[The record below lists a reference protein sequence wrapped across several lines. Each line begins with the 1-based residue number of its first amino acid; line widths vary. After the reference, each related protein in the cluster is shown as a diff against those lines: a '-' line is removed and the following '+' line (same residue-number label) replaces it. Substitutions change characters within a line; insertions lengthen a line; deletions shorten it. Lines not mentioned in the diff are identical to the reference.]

1 MGFGI
6 RLRRLW
12 HLRTGVA
19 ISLALALLAA
29 LWSVQKISLF
39 PPGMEPR
46 ALEMATAST
55 HVIVDTPNSA
65 MLDLRQDT
73 YSLEGLTNRAVLLG
87 NVISSTP
94 VQAAIAR
101 RAGVPLERLH
111 ISAPL
116 TRQLPQGRADAD
128 SKKSMSDIT
137 KSTDEYNVSI
147 QANPTVPML
156 DIYAQTPD
164 SESAANV
171 ANATVE
177 ELRAYLGRLAHT
189 KLTPAKD
196 QIRLVQLGR
205 AEGTVIN
212 EGVHWQVALLAFVLT
227 FAATCATA
235 IFIARVRDG
244 WHMAAE
250 SEQAATA

>member
-1 MGFGI
+1 M
-6 RLRRLW
+6 
-12 HLRTGVA
+12 
-19 ISLALALLAA
+19 
-29 LWSVQKISLF
+29 SV
-39 PPGMEPR
+39 
-46 ALEMATAST
+46 
-55 HVIVDTPNSA
+55 
-65 MLDLRQDT
+65 
-73 YSLEGLTNRAVLLG
+73 
-87 NVISSTP
+87 
-94 VQAAIAR
+94 
-101 RAGVPLERLH
+101 
-111 ISAPL
+111 
-116 TRQLPQGRADAD
+116 
-128 SKKSMSDIT
+128 KSMEDLFVAT
-137 KSTDEYNVSI
+137 LK
-147 QANPTVPML
+147 

-250 SEQAATA
+250 SEQTATA